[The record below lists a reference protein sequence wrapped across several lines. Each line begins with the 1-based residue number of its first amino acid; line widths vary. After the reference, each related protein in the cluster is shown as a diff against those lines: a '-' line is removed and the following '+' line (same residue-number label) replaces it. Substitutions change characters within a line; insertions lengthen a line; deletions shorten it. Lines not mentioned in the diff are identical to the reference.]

1 MSCQYRPCSHHWVP
15 SLCSH
20 CIRIYP
26 MPFAR
31 AFVDKLER
39 LKQSA
44 QGMPQLPEVVP
55 SALECLQNW
64 GPDHGHSDVW
74 QYADFASVFNYLRG
88 SRKLKIPKEWR
99 GTVPD
104 HLESANSSAMT

>member
-1 MSCQYRPCSHHWVP
+1 MITNLYSSLVP
-15 SLCSH
+15 YHRLRG
-20 CIRIYP
+20 IRIYP

-31 AFVDKLER
+31 TFIDKIDR

-44 QGMPQLPEVVP
+44 QGMPQLPKVVP
-55 SALECLQNW
+55 SALESFHNW
-64 GPDHGHSDVW
+64 GSGEDDNVIWAH
-74 QYADFASVFNYLRG
+74 ADFAALFNYLRG

-104 HLESANSSAMT
+104 RLESANSSAMT

>member
-1 MSCQYRPCSHHWVP
+1 
-15 SLCSH
+15 
-20 CIRIYP
+20 